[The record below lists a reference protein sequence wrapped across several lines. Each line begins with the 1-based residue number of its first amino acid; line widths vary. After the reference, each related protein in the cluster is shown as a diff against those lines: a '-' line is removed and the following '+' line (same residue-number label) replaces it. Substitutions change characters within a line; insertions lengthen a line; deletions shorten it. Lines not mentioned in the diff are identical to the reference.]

1 MVHHTQTNTQSI
13 DTITMDTGAIDM
25 LFGMRP
31 FLKGVPKMRKF
42 LSQGGH
48 IKLEK
53 ADDANN
59 IKWMEACA
67 EKGYIFAMIAHREGC
82 RGVFN
87 FSNFDR
93 WIDSD
98 YPMTWIEYQ
107 GTAMPAFEIDKV
119 WYQYI
124 PNKGLK
130 LIEGFK
136 SVLDSEIMPSRVA
149 YSR

>member
-1 MVHHTQTNTQSI
+1 MGMPKAN
-13 DTITMDTGAIDM
+13 IDM

-59 IKWMEACA
+59 IKWMEQCA
-67 EKGYIFAMIAHREGC
+67 ERGYIFAMIAHREGC
-82 RGVFN
+82 RGVFD

-93 WIDSD
+93 WIDAN
-98 YPMTWIEYQ
+98 YPMTLIKYQ
-107 GTAMPAFEIDKV
+107 GTEMPAFEIDKGV
-119 WYQYI
+119 WYRYI

-130 LIEGFK
+130 LIGEFK